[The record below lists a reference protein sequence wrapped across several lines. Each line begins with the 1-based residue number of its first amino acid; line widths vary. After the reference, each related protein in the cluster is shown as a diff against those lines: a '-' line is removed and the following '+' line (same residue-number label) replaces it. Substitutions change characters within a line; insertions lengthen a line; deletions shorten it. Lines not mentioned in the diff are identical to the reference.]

1 MNLFGINLFGSNDKN
16 YLEEFEKDKQ
26 SVNPPFRPIDDD
38 KSDSALDA
46 FDELHGYASKLS
58 GKNQDAFKWTL
69 RLLTI
74 LGVAIALVFVLYDEL
89 DWHWLSA
96 LFFVLVFLLIV
107 VRAYAVI
114 TDCHRK
120 YVEYRILAE
129 ATRIQYYLS
138 VKGIQ
143 KPVFE
148 IMPWF
153 LKDAVGW
160 IEGPLS
166 ELPIHKVTERKNI
179 KDCWIIDQK
188 EYHEN
193 KLNEVM
199 RDKKIYDLAEMI
211 FIFATILLY
220 LFAFLYEF
228 YIFDFIN
235 SIIPFSPDFMHV
247 LLKIALGVASAGLLL
262 FVSYFGKMSLS
273 EKIDDHSRMVKLYE
287 MAEEDINNI
296 ENNPEELEKLA
307 REFLIENSTW
317 YSYQINNKPELVV

>member
-1 MNLFGINLFGSNDKN
+1 MNLFGINLFGSNEKN

-26 SVNPPFRPIDDD
+26 SLNPPFRPIDDD
-38 KSDSALDA
+38 KTDPALDA
-46 FDELHGYASKLS
+46 FDELHGYAGRLS

-69 RLLTI
+69 RFLT
-74 LGVAIALVFVLYDEL
+74 LFGVLIAVVFIMYDEL
-89 DWHWLSA
+89 DWHWLSP
-96 LFFVLVFLLIV
+96 LFFILLFLLLV
-107 VRAYAVI
+107 VREYAVK

-138 VKGIQ
+138 IKGIQ

-166 ELPIHKVTERKNI
+166 ELPIDEVTERKSI
-179 KDCWIIDQK
+179 KDCWILKQK

-193 KLNEVM
+193 KLNEVAKH
-199 RDKKIYDLAEMI
+199 KKIYDIAEMI
-211 FIFATILLY
+211 FISATILLY
-220 LFAFLYEF
+220 VFAFLYEF

-235 SIIPFSPDFMHV
+235 SIVPLSPSGMHV
-247 LLKIALGVASAGLLL
+247 LLKILLGAASAGLLL
-262 FVSYFGKMSLS
+262 FASYYGKLSLS

-287 MAEEDINNI
+287 QAEEDIDNI
-296 ENNPEELEKLA
+296 ENDPEELEKLA

-317 YSYQINNKPELVV
+317 YSYQINNKPELVL